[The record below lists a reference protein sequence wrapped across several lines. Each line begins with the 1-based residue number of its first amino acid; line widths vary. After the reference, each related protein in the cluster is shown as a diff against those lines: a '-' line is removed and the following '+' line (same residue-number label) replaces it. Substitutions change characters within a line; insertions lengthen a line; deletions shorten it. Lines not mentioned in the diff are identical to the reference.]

1 MTNDRTDEA
10 RWRAEGKATSMT
22 LEQRA
27 DFIAA
32 ASGNMPGGTVWKR
45 IRERAL
51 QQLCEAAAESWR
63 HGFDA
68 GIVADRDLSPRA
80 PPAFLGLGVDQR

>member
-1 MTNDRTDEA
+1 
-10 RWRAEGKATSMT
+10 MT
-22 LEQRA
+22 LEDRA
-27 DFIAA
+27 DLIACA
-32 ASGNMPGGTVWKR
+32 NSMQRPGSRAWTLV
-45 IRERAL
+45 RERAL
-51 QQLCEAAAESWR
+51 RQLREIAADSWR

>member
-1 MTNDRTDEA
+1 MQQTDEA
-10 RWRAEGKATSMT
+10 RWRAQGKATAMT

-32 ASGNMPGGTVWKR
+32 ASGNMPSGAVWKR

-51 QQLCEAAAESWR
+51 RQLREIAADSWR

-80 PPAFLGLGVDQR
+80 PPAFLGLGVEER